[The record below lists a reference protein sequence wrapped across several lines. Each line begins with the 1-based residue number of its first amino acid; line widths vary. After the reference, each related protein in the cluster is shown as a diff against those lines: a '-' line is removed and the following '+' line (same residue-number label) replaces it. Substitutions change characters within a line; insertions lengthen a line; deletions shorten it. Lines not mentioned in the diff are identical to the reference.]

1 MNLLVTVGSLPYAF
15 DRLVASVDRWA
26 AEHPDWTV
34 NQQVGYSTVMP
45 EHAREAFP
53 FCPFRHFQA
62 LFDEADVVVSHGSA
76 GPILGARRRGL
87 PLVLV
92 PRQERFGE
100 CYNDHQVETCEAIR
114 GESTMREIVLEID
127 ELPGAIERAG
137 CKRRAGEVYRRH
149 ELKTRLVQVIASF
162 VEEVGRD

>member
-1 MNLLVTVGSLPYAF
+1 MNLLVTVGSLPYAL
-15 DRLVASVDRWA
+15 DRLVTAVDHWA

-45 EHAREAFP
+45 RHAREAFP
-53 FCPFRHFQA
+53 FCPFRHFQG

-87 PLVLV
+87 PIVLV

-127 ELPGAIERAG
+127 DLPGAIERAAR
-137 CKRRAGEVYRRH
+137 KRQGRQSYESHRQKQQMVA
-149 ELKTRLVQVIASF
+149 VI
-162 VEEVGRD
+162 RDFLAQG